1 MLLIVSAKSEQGFL
15 TVLQWYTKA
24 DLATAKAEREA
35 DKLTVERLE
44 REIIGLGGKD
54 VDHSNNS
61 SELAVMRQVLEDIQ
75 NQNHSLREQISSLSE
90 RDIRTAHPHSM
101 DDVISPK
108 M

>member
-1 MLLIVSAKSEQGFL
+1 MDDIVTSK
-15 TVLQWYTKA
+15 
-24 DLATAKAEREA
+24 DDRESYNF
-35 DKLTVERLE
+35 TVERLE
-44 REIIGLGGKD
+44 REIIGLDGKY
-54 VDHSNNS
+54 VDHGNNS

-101 DDVISPK
+101 DDVISPN